1 MSDVI
6 TRTKSPSSKKG
17 FVSLL
22 EESTLNVIQPKMKKD
37 LYYAAIKVGGN
48 FEFSR

>member
-6 TRTKSPSSKKG
+6 SLTKSPSSKKG

-22 EESTLNVIQPKMKKD
+22 EKTNLSVIQPKMKKD

>member
-1 MSDVI
+1 MNDVI
-6 TRTKSPSSKKG
+6 SRTKSLSSKKG

-22 EESTLNVIQPKMKKD
+22 EETTLSVIQPKIKKD

>member
-6 TRTKSPSSKKG
+6 SLTKRPLSKKG

-22 EESTLNVIQPKMKKD
+22 EKTTLSVIQPKMKKD